1 MNNVYFLKNAK
12 IVPYSLDCREVYD
25 NYIHGIV
32 HDDLTSSVRG
42 LVRGDNKK
50 LLINQNR
57 LAEVHTTLTYKHE
70 PGTCFYIGPFINQ
83 FGHLIT
89 QTLSRAWAYN
99 EYKDIVDKIIILGR
113 STNDT
118 IEKLPKHVLDLF
130 DFFNL
135 DYDKILFVT
144 DPVQIEKLIAP
155 AQSHGIGFREPWH
168 KKEFSYFYNKGQYTD
183 DNLPKKI
190 FISRRFFKLKGRLA
204 GLDVVAEVLK
214 KNNYTEVFPE
224 KLSLEQQIKLFY
236 NASHIIAEEGSALH
250 TLDLIPEIKAK
261 VFLISRRKNYPTF
274 IDLIKRVT
282 SETYIFDDVQIIN
295 TELREANAL
304 SVSFSMHTLIHRL
317 KEYSF
322 ITDDYFSQSELNN
335 EILKDI
341 TEFYKSKE
349 SQTQ

>member
-12 IVPYSLDCREVYD
+12 IVPYSLDCREIYE

-42 LVRGDNKK
+42 LIRGDNRK
-50 LLINQNR
+50 LLINENR
-57 LAEVHTTLTYKHE
+57 LAEVHSTLTYKYE
-70 PGTCFYIGPFINQ
+70 AGTYFYIGPFINQ

-99 EYKDIVDKIIILGR
+99 EYKEIVDKIIILGR
-113 STNDT
+113 SANDT
-118 IEKLPKHVLDLF
+118 IERLPKYVLELF

-135 DYDKILFVT
+135 ELNKILFIT
-144 DPVQIEKLIAP
+144 DAVQIENLIAP
-155 AQSHGIGFREPWH
+155 AQSHGIGFRESWH
-168 KKEFSYFYNKGQYTD
+168 KKEFLSFYDKGQYTD
-183 DNLPKKI
+183 SSLPKKI

-204 GLDVVAEVLK
+204 GLDSVADVLK
-214 KNNYTEVFPE
+214 KNDYTEVFPE
-224 KLSLEQQIKLFY
+224 KLSIEQQIKLFY
-236 NASHIIAEEGSALH
+236 NATHIIAEEGSALH

-274 IDLIKRVT
+274 IDLIKRV
-282 SETYIFDDVQIIN
+282 SAETYIFDDVQIID

-304 SVSFSMHTLIHRL
+304 SVSFSLHNLIHRL

-322 ITDDYFSQSELNN
+322 ITDDYFSQSALNN
-335 EILKDI
+335 EIVKDI
-341 TEFYKSKE
+341 TDFYKSKA
-349 SQTQ
+349 S

>member
-32 HDDLTSSVRG
+32 HDDLTSPVRG

-50 LLINQNR
+50 LLINEDR
-57 LAEVHTTLTYKHE
+57 LAEINSTLTYKYE
-70 PGTCFYIGPFINQ
+70 SGTYFYIGPFINQ

-99 EYKDIVDKIIILGR
+99 EYKEIVDKIIILGR
-113 STNDT
+113 SANDT
-118 IEKLPKHVLDLF
+118 LEKLPKHVLDLF
-130 DFFNL
+130 DFFKL
-135 DYDKILFVT
+135 DRHKICFIT
-144 DPVQIEKLIAP
+144 EAVQIEKLIAP

-168 KKEFSYFYNKGQYTD
+168 KKEFSSFYEKGKYTD
-183 DNLPKKI
+183 DSLPKKI

-204 GLDVVAEVLK
+204 GLDVVTDVLK
-214 KNNYTEVFPE
+214 KNNYAEVFPE
-224 KLSLEQQIKLFY
+224 KLALEQQIKLFY

-282 SETYIFDDVQIIN
+282 SESYIFDDVQILD

-304 SVSFSMHTLIHRL
+304 SVSFSLNSLIHRL

-322 ITDDYFSQSELNN
+322 ITDDNFSQSELND
-335 EILKDI
+335 EIVKDI
-341 TEFYKSKE
+341 AEFYKSKE
-349 SQTQ
+349 NIIQ